1 MLFFST
7 HNKSCSGCIFS
18 SLFTPSGSPK
28 SCGGEN
34 ESTANNRCSG
44 ENIFHFHH
52 LGKKLMKELGLPK
65 YQWGA
70 LVPPASQVLAS
81 ICLKGTACVTC
92 QLLRKGTKGTDSCIL
107 FWFPS
112 NYVNDKKPQRDH
124 LLHPWYTSLSEMWSG
139 QRFFYDSDC
148 HVALCP
154 PLDVFAYA
162 CIFLP
167 WICVCS
173 KHSRMLIIFKLMLRQ
188 KEKEISLWTVCAKR
202 TEQPHRL

>member
-44 ENIFHFHH
+44 ENIFHFRH

-112 NYVNDKKPQRDH
+112 NYVNDKKTPER
-124 LLHPWYTSLSEMWSG
+124 SLAPSMIHQFKRNVVWTE
-139 QRFFYDSDC
+139 
-148 HVALCP
+148 
-154 PLDVFAYA
+154 
-162 CIFLP
+162 IFLWFWLP
-167 WICVCS
+167 CS
-173 KHSRMLIIFKLMLRQ
+173 FVSATCFCLCLYIFTMNLCL
-188 KEKEISLWTVCAKR
+188 
-202 TEQPHRL
+202 